1 MSMDPVSEDR
11 FAMIERMADTVLPTR
26 HGTFR
31 MTAYRDDT
39 GEEHVV
45 VSVGIHD
52 DDPVDAPAPLV
63 RVHSECLTGDALGS
77 RRCDCGEQL
86 QHALHLIAQEGRGAV
101 VYVRGHEGRG
111 IGLAE
116 KLRAYELQDAG
127 VDTVDANLRL
137 GHPADARTYDQSAA
151 MLADLGVRSV
161 RLLSS
166 NPAKEQ
172 ALTGLGITIEERRPL
187 IVPTRP
193 ENQRYLETK
202 RERMGHDRD
211 ALDEWELLRAGR
223 VPSDG
228 VLADRYGPL
237 VAGGRPE
244 PLVLAQLGQSIDGF
258 IASRTGDAEYV
269 TGDADREHLHRLR
282 ALVDAVVV
290 GAATV
295 AADDARLTVRAVP
308 GDNPVRVVLDPR
320 GVLPRDT
327 ATLTDGAART
337 LWVVGPKVAV
347 PDGLADHVE
356 VVRWEDDGPM
366 APHQVLE
373 LLAARGLTRVLVEGG
388 GRLVSAFVEAGAVDR
403 LFLTTAPV
411 LIGDGVPGLRVGGTD
426 RLADALRPA
435 ARRWVL
441 GEDVVT
447 EFVLRDGA
455 TNAPEGGATGRGWA
469 SRPPLRSVGPV
480 PAEDEQVHVVD
491 QDPQGA

>member
-1 MSMDPVSEDR
+1 MDPVPEDR
-11 FAMIERMADTVLPTR
+11 FAMIERMADTVLPTQ

-31 MTAYRDDT
+31 MTAYRDDS

-52 DDPVDAPAPLV
+52 DDPLDAPSPLV

-111 IGLAE
+111 IGLVE
-116 KLRAYELQDAG
+116 KLRAYELQDTG
-127 VDTVDANLRL
+127 VDTVDANLQL

-187 IVPTRP
+187 IVPPRP
-193 ENQRYLETK
+193 ENERYLATK
-202 RERMGHDRD
+202 RERMGHDRH
-211 ALDEWELLRAGR
+211 ALDEWELLLAGQ
-223 VPSDG
+223 VPSSG

-237 VAGGRPE
+237 VVGGRTV
-244 PLVLAQLGQSIDGF
+244 PLVVAQLGQSIDGF

-320 GVLPRDT
+320 GVLPHDT
-327 ATLTDGAART
+327 PTLTDGAAET
-337 LWVVGPKVAV
+337 LWVVGPEVEV
-347 PDGLADHVE
+347 PASGLADHVE

-366 APHQVLE
+366 APRRVLD
-373 LLAARGLTRVLVEGG
+373 LLAARGLPRVLVEGG
-388 GRLVSAFVEAGAVDR
+388 GRLVSAFVEAGEVDR

-447 EFVLRDGA
+447 EFVLRDDPTGGG
-455 TNAPEGGATGRGWA
+455 NAAGQDRT
-469 SRPPLRSVGPV
+469 SRPLLRSVR
-480 PAEDEQVHVVD
+480 PAVEDEQVDVVD
-491 QDPQGA
+491 QDPQGV

>member
-1 MSMDPVSEDR
+1 MDAVPGDR

-45 VSVGIHD
+45 VSVGIGD
-52 DDPVDAPAPLV
+52 DDGPDAPAPLV

-111 IGLAE
+111 IGLVE
-116 KLRAYELQDAG
+116 KLRAYALQDTG
-127 VDTVDANLRL
+127 VDTVDANLQL

-172 ALTGLGITIEERRPL
+172 ALTDLGITIEERQPL

-193 ENQRYLETK
+193 ENEHYLATK
-202 RERMGHDRD
+202 RERMGHDRH
-211 ALDEWELLRAGR
+211 APDEWDLLLEGR
-223 VPSDG
+223 VPSSG

-237 VAGGRPE
+237 VAMGPRA
-244 PLVLAQLGQSIDGF
+244 PLVLAQLGQSLDGF

-290 GAATV
+290 GAATA

-320 GVLPRDT
+320 GVLPHD
-327 ATLTDGAART
+327 ATMLTDGAAPT
-337 LWVVGPKVAV
+337 VWVVCPGAEVPSQVAE
-347 PDGLADHVE
+347 HVE
-356 VVRWEDDGPM
+356 VVRWEADGSMEP
-366 APHQVLE
+366 ARVLE
-373 LLAARGLTRVLVEGG
+373 MLASRGLTRVLVEGG
-388 GRLVSAFVEAGAVDR
+388 GRLVSAFVDAGTVDR

-411 LIGDGVPGLRVGGTD
+411 LIGDGVPGLRIGGTD
-426 RLADALRPA
+426 RLADALRPT

-447 EFVLRDGA
+447 ELVLRDPAGPTTDPA
-455 TNAPEGGATGRGWA
+455 GREPVG
-469 SRPPLRSVGPV
+469 SRPRLHSVGP
-480 PAEDEQVHVVD
+480 ADAQDEQVDVVD
-491 QDPQGA
+491 EDPQHP